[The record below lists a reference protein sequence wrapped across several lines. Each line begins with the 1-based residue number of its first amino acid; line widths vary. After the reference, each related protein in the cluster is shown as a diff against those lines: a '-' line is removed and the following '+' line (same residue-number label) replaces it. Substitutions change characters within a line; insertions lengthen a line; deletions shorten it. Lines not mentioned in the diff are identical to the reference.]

1 MSILPPIPSFD
12 HSNSG
17 IVAAPNLQRLR
28 VRPKR
33 TVEDLP
39 PAARALFRVSRG
51 NPDPGFPPMPQY
63 DDGTSPARLHSP
75 TPARKRRSP
84 NQLGAS
90 MFQRGLAD
98 AGTAPQDLTHL
109 SSQSL
114 FRSDLDSAR

>member
-39 PAARALFRVSRG
+39 RAARALFRVSRG

-63 DDGTSPARLHSP
+63 YGGTSPARLHSP
-75 TPARKRRSP
+75 TPARATGKRRSP
-84 NQLGAS
+84 NQLGV
-90 MFQRGLAD
+90 RETTLK
-98 AGTAPQDLTHL
+98 H
-109 SSQSL
+109 
-114 FRSDLDSAR
+114 